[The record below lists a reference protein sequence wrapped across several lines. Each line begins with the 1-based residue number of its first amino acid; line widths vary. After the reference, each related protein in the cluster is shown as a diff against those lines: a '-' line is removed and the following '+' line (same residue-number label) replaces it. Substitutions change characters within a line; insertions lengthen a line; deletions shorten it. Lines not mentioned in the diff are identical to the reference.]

1 MALTQEQL
9 TLAFKDALTGATGG
23 SDGKTLF
30 GLLDEVKTAIAGIQ
44 VSGTGAAS
52 NVTPGTGGT
61 GGTGDGGG
69 TPEDPNEQ
77 KNALKDLEEEAKKLE
92 DKLKKKVEE
101 QKQRKIFD
109 DYDLASNSNT
119 EYVIDALLDIITK
132 KMGIKNFSLSFTNSR
147 SDVLKL
153 REIVGDA
160 NIISKIETLKALGNI
175 EEIVEEANEILIDR
189 GDLSRQVP
197 VQKIPLIQ
205 SRLVS
210 FCRSREVAVYVA
222 TNLLETMVLSKNPT
236 RAEVNDVISTLIMG
250 ANGLVLAGETAIG
263 SYPAEVA
270 AMASTLINEFRR
282 WTPHS
287 TFDEILYDKDT

>member
-1 MALTQEQL
+1 VSLKVTSADNTDYLT
-9 TLAFKDALTGATGG
+9 ATVL
-23 SDGKTLF
+23 S
-30 GLLDEVKTAIAGIQ
+30 
-44 VSGTGAAS
+44 
-52 NVTPGTGGT
+52 GGT
-61 GGTGDGGG
+61 VGSNKASDINADIPLPPI
-69 TPEDPNEQ
+69 TP
-77 KNALKDLEEEAKKLE
+77 KDIKAFE
-92 DKLKKKVEE
+92 
-101 QKQRKIFD
+101 IG
-109 DYDLASNSNT
+109 
-119 EYVIDALLDIITK
+119 K

-205 SRLVS
+205 RRLVS